1 MYKAIIFDLDGTL
14 FQTDSVLVD
23 AVNAICVQRGIVP
36 WEREKLMG
44 LIGEPMVEIC
54 RLVFGAALT
63 MTEIEEIRAS
73 IRSLQQMNITQQG
86 KLYDQTTEMLSK
98 LREEGYQLCICSN
111 ASVQH
116 VEKVLAHFG
125 HRDKFEIVKTRVEG
139 LSKSQLI
146 KQIMD
151 ELPCSKAIMVGD
163 RLIDIEAAA
172 EAGCLSIGVS
182 YGYGNKESDE
192 ADYTAHSAME
202 VYEIIRQINE
212 EEKNHYD
219 ALLKKRSH
227 SDKTILSTW
236 NTLYV
241 HELQELHKEPEVAEM
256 LGIISLPEEPLQGGK
271 NNMIFSLLDTEKK
284 FIGIAEF
291 FNISWKNKRAEISLV
306 LKPAYRGQ
314 GYGYEAVC
322 KLLDIGFGELGFHRI
337 WLRVLEH
344 NQKAIQCYQKA
355 GFVQEGICREESLR
369 QGSFRNQLQMSILR
383 SEWLDRVSQ

>member
-1 MYKAIIFDLDGTL
+1 MYRAIIFDLDGTL

-23 AVNAICVQRGIVP
+23 AVNKICVQRGIVP
-36 WEREKLMG
+36 WEREKLMA

-54 RLVFGAALT
+54 RLVFGSTLT
-63 MTEIEEIRAS
+63 MEEIEEIRS
-73 IRSLQQMNITQQG
+73 EIRSLQQVHISQQG
-86 KLYDQTTEMLSK
+86 KLYDHTSEMLDR

-111 ASVQH
+111 ASRQH

-125 HRDKFEIVKTRVEG
+125 HREKFKVVKTRIEG
-139 LSKSQLI
+139 LSKAQLI

-182 YGYGNKESDE
+182 YGYGSRESEE

-202 VYEIIRQINE
+202 VYEIICRLNE
-212 EEKNHYD
+212 EEKNHYEN
-219 ALLKKRSH
+219 LLKKRNHPGKVS
-227 SDKTILSTW
+227 LAAW
-236 NTLYV
+236 NPDHV
-241 HELQELHKEPEVAEM
+241 QELRELHKEPEAAEM
-256 LGIISLPEEPLQGGK
+256 LGIICLPEDTLQGDK
-271 NNMIFSLLDTEKK
+271 NNIIYSLLDTENQ
-284 FIGIAEF
+284 FIGIAEL
-291 FNISWKNKRAEISLV
+291 FNISWKNKRAEISLA

-344 NQKAIQCYQKA
+344 NHKAIQCYKKA

-369 QGSFRNQLQMSILR
+369 KGSFKNQLQMSILR
-383 SEWLDRVSQ
+383 SEWLNRG